1 MKCLICNTDWYPER
15 AYEPEEPCACGE
27 CLEDEYWWGNSTWS
41 LRFEWLSKF
50 IHWRLADLFWNIGT
64 WIWRRKFE

>member
-1 MKCLICNTDWYPER
+1 MKCLICNTNWYPQR
-15 AYEPEEPCACGE
+15 DYEPEEPCACGE
-27 CLEDEYWWGNSTWS
+27 MLEYW
-41 LRFEWLSKF
+41 EWQFDLLSKY